1 MKKLNHDNYEENGFR
16 VKTRELNEFIEK
28 IDVDKE
34 FLSKIALY
42 KYKK

>member
-1 MKKLNHDNYEENGFR
+1 MLHKNPNDR

-34 FLSKIALY
+34 FLSKIAIY
-42 KYKK
+42 KSKK

>member
-1 MKKLNHDNYEENGFR
+1 MLHKNPNDR

-34 FLSKIALY
+34 FPLY
-42 KYKK
+42 KSKK